1 MKRLSCVLILLL
13 LFSGLLAGQEL
24 LFEGDWQYYALRPSA
39 LTGENGVHIFP
50 SSPNSDDLQ
59 YSVGSASL
67 NSAVVAEM
75 LNANQGTLEFWVR
88 PNWDGDDGMNHYI
101 IHLGNQTGYLSL
113 YKTSSNNLSVD
124 LRNVVG
130 GVAVIDV
137 SSLITAGN
145 WYHIVAVWNRITAIS
160 GANHVKLY
168 LDEVN
173 TDDGRTSTWTPSG
186 SSVIHIGS
194 DLNTAFILNGV
205 IYGRI
210 LDRPLSSA
218 EVTALYAA
226 GSGSLDSTICGPD
239 TRWLGV
245 FE

>member
-1 MKRLSCVLILLL
+1 MKRLCCVLILLL

-39 LTGENGVHIFP
+39 LTGEKGVHIFP

-59 YSVGSASL
+59 YSMGSASL

-75 LNANQGTLEFWVR
+75 LNANQGSLEFWIR
-88 PNWDGDDGMNHYI
+88 PNNGTPLFVLD
-101 IHLGNQTGYLSL
+101 
-113 YKTSSNNLSVD
+113 
-124 LRNVVG
+124 
-130 GVAVIDV
+130 VA
-137 SSLITAGN
+137 T
-145 WYHIVAVWNRITAIS
+145 TS
-160 GANHVKLY
+160 GANRIIIYIDSGQVYFELHDKDNTVHYVSYTPGFAAGTWYHLVGTWDFLNDAIALY
-168 LDEVN
+168 EAGTLR
-173 TDDGRTSTWTPSG
+173 DDVPSAALSSDSIDTLPSTMYFG
-186 SSVIHIGS
+186 QRFNGA
-194 DLNTAFILNGV
+194 NILNATLT
-205 IYGRI
+205 GRI